1 MQNHFPQPC
10 ATVPDDD
17 AALTL
22 AMSYDAGL
30 EAARA
35 GVQELQACLS
45 DLPFEGCPE
54 RWTELPLARIVW
66 CEERGDRHVGIP
78 DVSGWCL
85 APDQAG
91 TIVAQLAAQE
101 SDRIDAASRPTP
113 TVQQLLDD
121 PAASSWLK
129 TALQAALRR
138 DPVDAANEAE
148 VLARALAVHAEN
160 ILCWRDGVR
169 QNGKTKEKEN
179 G

>member
-54 RWTELPLARIVW
+54 HHRRAARRSG
-66 CEERGDRHVGIP
+66 ERPHQRRR
-78 DVSGWCL
+78 
-85 APDQAG
+85 QADPHG
-91 TIVAQLAAQE
+91 AA
-101 SDRIDAASRPTP
+101 TP
-113 TVQQLLDD
+113 
-121 PAASSWLK
+121 
-129 TALQAALRR
+129 R
-138 DPVDAANEAE
+138 
-148 VLARALAVHAEN
+148 
-160 ILCWRDGVR
+160 
-169 QNGKTKEKEN
+169 
-179 G
+179 